1 MEKMSG
7 KGLENKNPHITD
19 IIMYEIKNYINL
31 WKCNQLKKYYCGT
44 LIKQNNK
51 LMLQQSLAINVFKEY
66 VSCRNLFL

>member
-1 MEKMSG
+1 MSG

-51 LMLQQSLAINVFKEY
+51 LML
-66 VSCRNLFL
+66 